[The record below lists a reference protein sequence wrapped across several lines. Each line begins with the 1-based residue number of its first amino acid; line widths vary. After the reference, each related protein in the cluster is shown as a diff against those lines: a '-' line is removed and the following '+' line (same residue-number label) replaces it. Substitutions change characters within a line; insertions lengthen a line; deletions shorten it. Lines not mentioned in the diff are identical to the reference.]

1 MKRVLAAISLSLA
14 VAAPQAQAQEYPTKP
29 IRILIPY
36 GPGGATDIST
46 RIVLEE
52 VRKHIKQPL
61 IVDNKPGGSG
71 VVALNDLLRS
81 GADGHTL
88 IVGNITT
95 NLLQPLVGDPPTPFD
110 PFKDFVPVMRLVS
123 IPNVLIVTKVDF
135 PPNTLK
141 EFVDYAK
148 AHPGKINHTVA
159 GILNYT
165 HMDWLTL
172 QKRTGIE
179 LVPIPLKAG
188 AGGGQT
194 DIING
199 QIHAGLQ
206 NAATVMPFVKAGRVK
221 AIAVANEERL
231 PGYPD
236 VPTFGEQGFPGIG
249 TSGWQALFAPAGT
262 PNNVLET
269 LNAAFNEALKSE
281 RVRKQLLDLQYTIV
295 PTKSPAEAQAW
306 LDSERTEWKSKV
318 ADALEMY
325 RAQEKK
331 AQGKK

>member
-1 MKRVLAAISLSLA
+1 MTRLLMAMALGLSLA
-14 VAAPQAQAQEYPTKP
+14 VPHAAANDFPTKP
-29 IRILIPY
+29 IRVLIPY

-46 RIVLEE
+46 RIILEE
-52 VRKHIKQPL
+52 VRKHMKQPL
-61 IVDNKPGGSG
+61 VVENKPGGSG
-71 VVALNDLLRS
+71 VVALNDVLRS

-95 NLLQPLVGDPPTPFD
+95 NLLRPIIGDPPTPFD
-110 PFKDFVPVMRLVS
+110 PFKDFVPVIRLVS

-135 PPNTLK
+135 PPSTLR

-148 AHPGKINHTVA
+148 QHPGKINHTVA
-159 GILNYT
+159 GILNYS
-165 HMDWLTL
+165 HLDWLTL

-206 NAATVMPFVKAGRVK
+206 NAATVMPFVKSGRVK
-221 AIAVANEERL
+221 AIAVANDERL

-236 VPTFGEQGFPGIG
+236 VPTFGEQGFSGIG

-262 PNNVLET
+262 PKEALDI
-269 LNAAFNEALKSE
+269 LNTAFNEALKSE
-281 RVRKQLLDLQYTIV
+281 RVRKQLLDLQYTII

-306 LDSERTEWKSKV
+306 LDKEREEWRPKV
-318 ADALEMY
+318 ADALEIY

-331 AQGKK
+331 AQGK

>member
-1 MKRVLAAISLSLA
+1 MKRTLAALALGLA
-14 VAAPQAQAQEYPTKP
+14 VSAPQALATEFPTKP
-29 IRILIPY
+29 IRVLVPY

-52 VRKHIKQPL
+52 VRRHMKQPL
-61 IVDNKPGGSG
+61 VVENKPGGSG
-71 VVALNDLLRS
+71 VVALNDALRS

-95 NLLQPLVGDPPTPFD
+95 NLLQPIIGDPPTPFD
-110 PFKDFVPVMRLVS
+110 AFKDFVPVIRMVS
-123 IPNVLIVTKVDF
+123 IPSVLIVTKVDF

-141 EFVDYAK
+141 EFVDYARK
-148 AHPGKINHTVA
+148 NPGKINHTVA
-159 GILNYT
+159 GILNYS
-165 HMDWLTL
+165 HLDWLTL
-172 QKRTGIE
+172 QKRAGIE
-179 LVPIPLKAG
+179 LMPIPLKGG

-194 DIING
+194 DILNG
-199 QIHAGLQ
+199 LIHAGLQ
-206 NAATVMPFVKAGRVK
+206 NAATVMPFVKTGRVK

-236 VPTFGEQGFPGIG
+236 VPTFAEQGFPGIG

-262 PNNVLET
+262 PKEVLEI
-269 LNAAFNEALKSE
+269 LNSAFNEALKSD

-306 LDSERTEWKSKV
+306 LDAQRKEWTPKI
-318 ADALEMY
+318 ADALEIY
-325 RAQEKK
+325 RAQEKA
-331 AQGKK
+331 AQSKK

>member
-1 MKRVLAAISLSLA
+1 MKRLLSALLLGIACAATGA
-14 VAAPQAQAQEYPTKP
+14 VAAEFPTKP

-52 VRKHIKQPL
+52 VRKHVKQP
-61 IVDNKPGGSG
+61 IVVENKPGGSG
-71 VVALNDLLRS
+71 VVALNDVLRS

-95 NLLQPLVGDPPTPFD
+95 NLLQPIIGDPPTPFET
-110 PFKDFVPVMRLVS
+110 FKDFVPVIRLVS

-148 AHPGKINHTVA
+148 KNPGKINHTVA
-159 GILNYT
+159 GILNYS
-165 HMDWLTL
+165 HLDWLTL

-206 NAATVMPFVKAGRVK
+206 NAATVMPFVKSGRVK
-221 AIAVANEERL
+221 PIAVANEERL
-231 PGYPD
+231 PAYPD

-262 PNNVLET
+262 PKEALEVLNT
-269 LNAAFNEALKSE
+269 AFNEALKSE
-281 RVRKQLLDLQYTIV
+281 RVRKQLLDLQYTII

-306 LDSERTEWKSKV
+306 LDAQRAEWTPKI
-318 ADALEMY
+318 AEALEIY

-331 AQGKK
+331 AAEKK